1 MKLRKIVSLTALLA
15 SLLMMLTGIILYIAP
30 QGRIA
35 YWSDWNLWGLDKTDW
50 GNVHINMGFL
60 MLIVIS
66 LHIYYNWKPIVSYLK
81 NKAKEIKVFTPDFS
95 VALILTLV
103 CVLGTYLLVPPFN
116 WVMTLNDHFKDTAAE
131 KYGEPPYGHAEL
143 SSLKIFAKK
152 VNLNL
157 EKSIELLNKA
167 GYPIEDH
174 TMTLA
179 QIAEKYRINPQGIY
193 SIIKAAALPQNEKKT
208 NGRYGLP
215 ESPPPGSGNLTL
227 AKLTTLFN
235 LNKEVILRQLK
246 NSGIEVTEEQ
256 TIKEIAVGNKM
267 GAIDIYEAIKE
278 AAAAAK

>member
-35 YWSDWNLWGLDKTDW
+35 YWSDWRLWGLDKTDW
-50 GNVHINMGFL
+50 GNIHINMGFL

-81 NKAKEIKVFTPDFS
+81 NRAKQIKVFTPDFS

-103 CVLGTYLLVPPFN
+103 CALGTYLLVPPFN
-116 WVMTLNDHFKDTAAE
+116 WVMEFNDHFKDTAAE

-143 SSLKIFAKK
+143 SSLKTFTKK
-152 VNLNL
+152 VNLDL
-157 EKSIELLNKA
+157 EKSIGMLNKA

-174 TMTLA
+174 SLTLI
-179 QIAEKYRINPQGIY
+179 QIAQEYRITPKGIY
-193 SIIKAAALPQNEKKT
+193 SIIKSAVPPQNENNL
-208 NGRYGLP
+208 NGVYSLP
-215 ESPPPGSGNLTL
+215 ESLPPGTGNLTL
-227 AKLTTLFN
+227 VDLATQYN
-235 LNKEVILRQLK
+235 LNMEVIIRQLK
-246 NSGIEVTEEQ
+246 IHGIESVGNQ
-256 TIKEIAVGNKM
+256 TIKAIAAGNEM

-278 AAAAAK
+278 AAAATK